1 MDTHEL
7 RKMLLD
13 VFQNSAVE
21 AVQRGFAKQAVAETM
36 LTIGLALLT
45 DAVGR
50 EAAARQLA
58 AVSQSMSGQPPAT

>member
-1 MDTHEL
+1 MDTPEL

-13 VFQNSAVE
+13 VFQASAVE

-36 LTIGLALLT
+36 LTISLALLA
-45 DAVGR
+45 DALGR

-58 AVSQSMSGQPPAT
+58 AISRSMQEGQPGA